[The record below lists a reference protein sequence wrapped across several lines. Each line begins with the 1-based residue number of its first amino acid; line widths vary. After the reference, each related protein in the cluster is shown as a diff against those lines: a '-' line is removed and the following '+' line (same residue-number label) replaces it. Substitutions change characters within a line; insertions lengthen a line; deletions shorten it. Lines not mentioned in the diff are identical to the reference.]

1 MSIEPHEPLEC
12 RGEDQEIDTKAT
24 QDAFYSGYDNNQE
37 SDGRSRKISEVVIEK
52 IEAAAEKIGEGARRI
67 SDHYN
72 QGWKEN

>member
-1 MSIEPHEPLEC
+1 MSIEPQKPLEC

-24 QDAFYSGYDNNQE
+24 QDAFYQSDERE

-52 IEAAAEKIGEGARRI
+52 IEAAAEKIGEGCRHI

-72 QGWKEN
+72 EGWKEN